1 MLPVRNGLVVFL
13 YSYSKG
19 SSNKD
24 KKSELLNTPNYSLK
38 HTLANSLCKYLK
50 HPLIKVW
57 HFGNKHKWGSSM
69 WFLGPLRKSDQYE
82 LERDFLNLMEKPVN
96 KDRQVR

>member
-1 MLPVRNGLVVFL
+1 
-13 YSYSKG
+13 
-19 SSNKD
+19 
-24 KKSELLNTPNYSLK
+24 
-38 HTLANSLCKYLK
+38 
-50 HPLIKVW
+50 
-57 HFGNKHKWGSSM
+57 M